1 MLVASRDYSKFCY
14 MKSSDPECNGTAVL
28 TYGPVKFDA
37 LLKKEI

>member
-1 MLVASRDYSKFCY
+1 MFVAGRDCSNFCL

-37 LLKKEI
+37 LLKK